1 MKRVFLFLMVWCFGM
16 PLAQAQT
23 ATDPNE
29 GVRVAADAAMS
40 AQVLTWWGKA
50 DRTYFV
56 QQSYDLI
63 NWAYVPVV
71 LSGAGEVDG
80 LNFTCT
86 DSRQFWRLKY
96 TDMSTGVLSA
106 EEADFDGD
114 GLTNL
119 EEVTGGT
126 DYGKTDPFLTDSD
139 GDGIS
144 DKQEIDEGTDP
155 TDPASNSAM
164 ILGLQVLTP
173 LKKVP

>member
-1 MKRVFLFLMVWCFGM
+1 MRRLLLLLMTWCFGM

-23 ATDPNE
+23 ATDLNE
-29 GVRVAADAAMS
+29 GVHVTADATTS

-63 NWAYVPVV
+63 HWAYVPVV
-71 LSGAGEVDG
+71 RSGAGAVDG

-86 DSRQFWRLKY
+86 DTRQFWRLKY

-114 GLTNL
+114 GLSNL
-119 EEVTGGT
+119 AEVTGGT
-126 DYGKTDPFLTDSD
+126 DYGKTDPFLMDSD
-139 GDGIS
+139 NDGVS

-155 TDPASNSAM
+155 TSASSNSTT
-164 ILGLQVLTP
+164 ILGLRLLTP
-173 LKKVP
+173 LENAP